1 MDWMELLN
9 MAFRFDHY
17 VGDVIAM
24 HSTVFY
30 LAVLTIVFCEF
41 AFLPLFF
48 LPANPLIFT
57 TGAFCASGLL
67 NIWILLPLLTFAL
80 FSGSLLNYRIGQLV
94 GQRISTRERRWL
106 NPTSLQKTR
115 KFYEE
120 HGSITFLLSPY
131 IAVVRTFAPFVAGMS
146 AMTFSKY
153 LSYVLIGAVI
163 WVTLLLTGG
172 YFFGNVPLI
181 REHMSSIALLGVAL
195 ALITIALSAAWKYLA
210 DRVSRHRPSS

>member
-17 VGDVIAM
+17 LGDVIAM

-30 LAVLTIVFCEF
+30 LAVFAVVFCEF

-67 NIWILLPLLTFAL
+67 SIWLLLPLLTFAL
-80 FSGSLLNYRIGQLV
+80 FSGSLLNYRIGQAV
-94 GQRISTRERRWL
+94 GQRFSTRERRWL
-106 NPTSLQKTR
+106 NPASLHRTR
-115 KFYEE
+115 RFYEE
-120 HGSITFLLSPY
+120 HGSITFLLSPF

-146 AMTFSKY
+146 AMTFCKF

-163 WVTLLLTGG
+163 WVALLLSGG
-172 YFFGNVPLI
+172 YFFGNVPLV

-195 ALITIALSAAWKYLA
+195 ALFAIALSAAWKYIA
-210 DRVSRHRPSS
+210 GRVTRHHPSS